1 MRKPIKELKAL
12 STQELEA
19 YFKQILLEDYNISSE
34 RFDILQS
41 FLSDLSTR
49 KDLESILDVVEVI
62 KHQNFTTEETIL
74 CVASKVSEVNFLR
87 NKLAEAE
94 QIIHIVQRKDAL
106 EDMMSSHN
114 IKEEEDSFVDFKED
128 LDSEE

>member
-94 QIIHIVQRKDAL
+94 QIIRMVQMKDNL
-106 EDMMSSHN
+106 ENMMSSHN
-114 IKEEEDSFVDFKED
+114 EPNSEEEDSFPD
-128 LDSEE
+128 LKIVSEE